1 MSYKVAYID
10 EMDSDIRSFKRSVLL
25 RANEKFEVVAI
36 KPKAE
41 IKETVSVIFEN
52 FVDAVVADFRLSEE
66 DPTIHYNGS
75 DLIKEILNIRED
87 FPVFILTSF
96 EDDAVDKGFDV
107 NIVYEKIDVQETSK
121 FFDKVILQIKKYK
134 AKIESAELRIL
145 ELSDKRKNDLLSNSE
160 EQELLELDSLVE
172 KSLDKK
178 SKLPIDL
185 KISSNSKRLEELLTK
200 ADKIIEAIKKK
211 NLNEEN

>member
-36 KPKAE
+36 KPKAN
-41 IKETVSVIFEN
+41 ILDTVTLIFES

-66 DPTIHYNGS
+66 DPTVHYTGS
-75 DLIKEILNIRED
+75 DLIMEVLEVRED

-107 NIVYEKIDVQETSK
+107 NIVYEKIDVQESSK
-121 FFDKVILQIKKYK
+121 FFDKVILQIKKHK
-134 AKIESAELRIL
+134 AKIEAAEIRIL
-145 ELSDKRKNDLLSNSE
+145 ELIEKGKKETLTNSE
-160 EQELLELDSLVE
+160 EEELMELDSLVE
-172 KSLDKK
+172 KSLDNK
-178 SKLPIDL
+178 SKVPLNI
-185 KISSNSKRLEELLTK
+185 KISSNAERLEKLLNK
-200 ADKIIEAIKKK
+200 ADEIIEAVKKK
-211 NLNEEN
+211 NIDE

>member
-1 MSYKVAYID
+1 MSFKVAYID

-25 RANEKFEVVAI
+25 RANEKFDVVSI
-36 KPKAE
+36 KPKAD
-41 IKETVSVIFEN
+41 IHETVSLIFEN

-75 DLIKEILNIRED
+75 DLIKEVLFIRED

-134 AKIESAELRIL
+134 AKIESAEIRIL
-145 ELSDKRKNDLLSNSE
+145 ELTEKRKTTPLTNSE
-160 EQELLELDSLVE
+160 EEELLELDYLIE

-178 SKLPIDL
+178 SKIPIDL
-185 KISSNSKRLEELLTK
+185 KDSTNSDRLKELINK
-200 ADKIIEAIKKK
+200 ADEIIEAINKK
-211 NLNEEN
+211 NLDGEN

>member
-1 MSYKVAYID
+1 MNYKVAYID

-36 KPKAE
+36 KPKAN
-41 IKETVSVIFEN
+41 INDTVSMIFEN

-66 DPTIHYNGS
+66 DPTVHYNGS
-75 DLIKEILNIRED
+75 DLIKEVINIRDD

-96 EDDAVDKGFDV
+96 EDDAVDQGFDV
-107 NIVYEKIDVQETSK
+107 NIVYEKVDVQESSK

-145 ELSDKRKNDLLSNSE
+145 ELTEKRKNDPLTNSE
-160 EQELLELDSLVE
+160 EQELLELDSLIE
-172 KSLDKK
+172 KSLDKQ
-178 SKLPIDL
+178 SKMPVDL
-185 KISSNSKRLEELLTK
+185 KATTNSERLEELLNK
-200 ADKIIEAIKKK
+200 ADKIIEAINKK
-211 NLNEEN
+211 NLDGEN

>member
-36 KPKAE
+36 KPKAN
-41 IKETVSVIFEN
+41 INDTVSMIFEN

-66 DPTIHYNGS
+66 DPTVHYNGS
-75 DLIKEILNIRED
+75 DLIKEVLNIRDD

-96 EDDAVDKGFDV
+96 EDDAVDQGFDV
-107 NIVYEKIDVQETSK
+107 NIVYEKVDVQETSK

-145 ELSDKRKNDLLSNSE
+145 ELTEKRKNNPLTNSE
-160 EQELLELDSLVE
+160 EQEFLELDSLIE
-172 KSLDKK
+172 KSLDKQ
-178 SKLPIDL
+178 SKIPVDL
-185 KISSNSKRLEELLTK
+185 KATTNSERLKELLNK
-200 ADKIIEAIKKK
+200 ADKIIEAINKK
-211 NLNEEN
+211 NLDGEN

>member
-1 MSYKVAYID
+1 MNYKVAYID

-36 KPKAE
+36 KPKAN
-41 IKETVSVIFEN
+41 INDTVSMIFEN

-66 DPTIHYNGS
+66 DPTVHYNGS
-75 DLIKEILNIRED
+75 DLIKEVINIRDD

-96 EDDAVDKGFDV
+96 EDDAVDQGFDV
-107 NIVYEKIDVQETSK
+107 NIVYEKVDVQESSK

-145 ELSDKRKNDLLSNSE
+145 ELTEKRKNNPLTNSE
-160 EQELLELDSLVE
+160 EQELLELDSLIE

-178 SKLPIDL
+178 SKMPVDL
-185 KISSNSKRLEELLTK
+185 KATTNSERLEELLNK
-200 ADKIIEAIKKK
+200 ADKIIEAINKK
-211 NLNEEN
+211 NLDGEN